1 MGSLVL
7 NRDTSANAIWWKK
20 HFGLRLA
27 NSPQG
32 MAENDRAIAPLM
44 DSVGQSW
51 THPQSHD
58 PHDTTWGRD
67 KSSLD
72 WLLKHFSST
81 QGQKRLRVEQVVKK
95 IGSAQSAMVFFLSIC
110 LFTAG
115 ICRSLPAIGPRRFY
129 DPPHSLI
136 LGFFFILSSTR
147 PRIIAIGSMC
157 PTALLLRSI
166 PLLPP
171 DHSQD

>member
-1 MGSLVL
+1 MVEEAF
-7 NRDTSANAIWWKK
+7 R
-20 HFGLRLA
+20 LRLA
-27 NSPQG
+27 DSPRG

-72 WLLKHFSST
+72 WLLKHFSPT

-95 IGSAQSAMVFFLSIC
+95 IGSAQSAMDFFFYRFVFLLLEFVGPC
-110 LFTAG
+110 LPSGLGDSTTRPTA
-115 ICRSLPAIGPRRFY
+115 SFWV
-129 DPPHSLI
+129 
-136 LGFFFILSSTR
+136 FFFILSSTR

>member
-27 NSPQG
+27 DSPQG

-67 KSSLD
+67 KSSLVTLV
-72 WLLKHFSST
+72 WLLKHFNST
-81 QGQKRLRVEQVVKK
+81 QGRGWSRWSKK
-95 IGSAQSAMVFFLSIC
+95 SAAHRAQWTFFYRFVFLLLEFVGPC
-110 LFTAG
+110 LPSGLGDSTTRPTASFWVFSSF
-115 ICRSLPAIGPRRFY
+115 SLP
-129 DPPHSLI
+129 
-136 LGFFFILSSTR
+136 
-147 PRIIAIGSMC
+147 
-157 PTALLLRSI
+157 
-166 PLLPP
+166 
-171 DHSQD
+171 QDRV